1 MTTFVRPDGCRL
13 HYELHGAPASPPLIL
28 LEGLGGHL
36 PGWGLTPAHLSREL
50 FLIGYDFRGNG
61 GSDDP
66 PGPCSIASFVD
77 DTVALLDEVGIER
90 AHVYGQSLGGM
101 VAQELGLTHPRRVRT
116 LILAATHSGGP
127 HAVRTSVKVPKDRP
141 YLALYAEAFVESH
154 LDRVAEDLRVDASQP
169 HHPLGKRRQWEAMRT
184 FDAFDRLPS
193 LQMPVLVLHGTDDR
207 TVAPANAEI
216 LSARIPGA
224 ELRWLPG
231 AGHRYQSEQP
241 EVADDAV
248 LDFVR
253 RHADA

>member
-1 MTTFVRPDGCRL
+1 MATLLRPDGCRL
-13 HYELHGAPASPPLIL
+13 YFELHGARTSPPLIL
-28 LEGLGGHL
+28 LEGIGDHL
-36 PGWGLTPAHLSREL
+36 PGWRLTVSDLSRAL
-50 FLIGYDFRGNG
+50 FVIGYDLRGNG

-66 PGPCSIASFVD
+66 PGPCSMSTFVE
-77 DTVALLDEVGIER
+77 DTVALLDELGIGR
-90 AHVYGQSLGGM
+90 AHVYGHSFGGM

-116 LILAATHSGGP
+116 LILAATHGGGP
-127 HAVRTSVKVPKDRP
+127 HAVRAPVMVPKDRP
-141 YLALYAEAFVESH
+141 YLALYAEAFAESH
-154 LDRVAEDLRVDASQP
+154 PDRVAEDLRVDASQP

-207 TVAPANAEI
+207 TVVPSIAEI
-216 LSARIPGA
+216 LAGRIPGA

-241 EVADDAV
+241 EAADGAV

>member
-1 MTTFVRPDGCRL
+1 MSTLVRPDGCRL
-13 HYELHGAPASPPLIL
+13 HYEAHGAPASPPLIL

-36 PGWGLTPAHLSREL
+36 PGWGLTLPHLTRGV

-66 PGPCSIASFVD
+66 PGLCSIATFVD
-77 DTVALLDEVGIER
+77 DTVALLDEIGIER

-101 VAQELGLTHPRRVRT
+101 VAQELGLTHPGRVRT
-116 LILAATHSGGP
+116 LILAATHSGGS
-127 HAVRTSVKVPKDRP
+127 HAVRTTVKVPKDQP

-154 LDRVAEDLRVDASQP
+154 PDRVADDLRIDARQP
-169 HHPLGKRRQWEAMRT
+169 HHQLGKRRQWEAMRT
-184 FDAFDRLPS
+184 FDAYDRLPS
-193 LQMPVLVLHGTDDR
+193 LRMPVLVLQGTDDR
-207 TVAPANAEI
+207 TVAPVNAEI
-216 LSARIPGA
+216 LATRIRGA

-241 EVADDAV
+241 EAADDAV